1 MLQDKET
8 KVLQIITSS
17 GPKLPTELTK
27 AVGIESYIAS
37 AILST
42 LVKNGHLHNSSR
54 KIGSSLIYYIDGQE
68 ETVRQMLLKELN
80 VTELKA
86 LETIKKMRVALDND
100 LYPQER
106 YLMNDLKDFV
116 TQLKLK
122 TDDNQEITCWKYYE
136 VSDAELMNIV
146 KSKLVPKK
154 EPEAVKEKFVPIK
167 EEFIPIKEKTLRK
180 KAVTLSG
187 FGEKVNKYLQGID
200 ADTTAVIRS
209 KPNELVSLIKIP
221 TIIGSQ
227 SFMLFALNKKS
238 ITETD
243 ISKIY
248 VESSKERKPVL
259 LVVVNELGSKAKKY
273 VEKHFGDVLKIIR
286 I

>member
-8 KVLQIITSS
+8 KVLQIIQSD

-27 AVGIESYIAS
+27 AVGVESYIAS

-42 LVKNGHLHNSSR
+42 LVKNGHLHNSNR

-86 LETIKKMRVALDND
+86 LETIKKMRVALENE

-122 TDDNQEITCWKYYE
+122 TDDNQDITCWKYYE
-136 VSDAELMNIV
+136 VSDEELKNIV

-154 EPEAVKEKFVPIK
+154 EPEAVKEELIL
-167 EEFIPIKEKTLRK
+167 IKEKTVRK

-187 FGEKVNKYLQGID
+187 FGENVNKYLQGID

-209 KPNELVSLIKIP
+209 KPNELVFLIKIP

-243 ISKIY
+243 LSKIY

-259 LVVVNELGSKAKKY
+259 LIVANELGSKAKKY
-273 VEKHFGDVLKIIR
+273 VEKHFGDVLKIIK

>member
-8 KVLQIITSS
+8 KVLQIIQSD

-27 AVGIESYIAS
+27 AVGVESYIAS

-42 LVKNGHLHNSSR
+42 LVKNGHLHNSNR

-86 LETIKKMRVALDND
+86 LETIKKMRVALENE

-122 TDDNQEITCWKYYE
+122 TDDNQDITCWKYYE
-136 VSDAELMNIV
+136 VSDEELKNIV

-154 EPEAVKEKFVPIK
+154 EPEAVKEELIL
-167 EEFIPIKEKTLRK
+167 IKEKTVRK

-243 ISKIY
+243 LSKIY

-259 LVVVNELGSKAKKY
+259 LVVANELGSKAQKY
-273 VEKHFGDVLKIIR
+273 VEKHFGDVLKVVKI
-286 I
+286 

>member
-8 KVLQIITSS
+8 KVLQIIQSD

-27 AVGIESYIAS
+27 AVGVESYIAS

-42 LVKNGHLHNSSR
+42 LVKNGHLHNSNR

-86 LETIKKMRVALDND
+86 LETIKKMRVALENE

-136 VSDAELMNIV
+136 VSDEELKNIV

-154 EPEAVKEKFVPIK
+154 EPEAVKEELIL
-167 EEFIPIKEKTLRK
+167 IKEKTVRK

-187 FGEKVNKYLQGID
+187 FGENVNKYLQGID

-243 ISKIY
+243 LSKIY

-259 LVVVNELGSKAKKY
+259 LIVANELGSKAKKY
-273 VEKHFGDVLKIIR
+273 VEKHFGDVLKIIK

>member
-8 KVLQIITSS
+8 KVLQIIQSD

-27 AVGIESYIAS
+27 AVGVESYIAS

-42 LVKNGHLHNSSR
+42 LVKNGHLHNSNR

-86 LETIKKMRVALDND
+86 LETIKKMRVALENE

-136 VSDAELMNIV
+136 VSDEELKNIV

-154 EPEAVKEKFVPIK
+154 EPEAVKEELIL
-167 EEFIPIKEKTLRK
+167 IKEKTVRK

-187 FGEKVNKYLQGID
+187 FGENVNKYLQGID

-209 KPNELVSLIKIP
+209 KPNELVFLIKIP

-243 ISKIY
+243 LSKIY

-259 LVVVNELGSKAKKY
+259 LIVANELGSKAKKY
-273 VEKHFGDVLKIIR
+273 VEKHFGDVLKIIK